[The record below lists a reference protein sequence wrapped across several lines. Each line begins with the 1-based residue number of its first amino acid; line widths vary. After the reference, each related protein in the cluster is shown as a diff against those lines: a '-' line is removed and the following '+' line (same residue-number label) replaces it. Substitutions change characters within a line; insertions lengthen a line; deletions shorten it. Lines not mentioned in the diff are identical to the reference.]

1 MMSDSED
8 LDKLIEELK
17 APALVSKPIEEP
29 IRDLENKPA
38 VEIVASAPP
47 SAPVDVKKYLDQLDL
62 VTDEVLQSCRSDRQE
77 AQDTINLI
85 REEIAKDIAKGLS
98 PGRLLE
104 SLVTAVEVKSG
115 INGTAVKMLETA
127 AKTLAATKATL
138 NVNNINVNG
147 NAGEGSV
154 DADLTKLLSSSQEY
168 QY

>member
-1 MMSDSED
+1 MSDPENLDD
-8 LDKLIEELK
+8 LINELK
-17 APALVSKPIEEP
+17 SPGLVSKPIEEP
-29 IRDLENKPA
+29 LRHLDNRPT
-38 VEIVASAPP
+38 VEIMGSAQAAQ
-47 SAPVDVKKYLDQLDL
+47 APVDVKKYLDQLDL

-85 REEIAKDIAKGLS
+85 REEIAKDIARGQS

-138 NVNNINVNG
+138 NVNNISVSG
-147 NAGEGSV
+147 NNAANMV
-154 DADLTKLLSSSQEY
+154 DADLTKLLADTQEF